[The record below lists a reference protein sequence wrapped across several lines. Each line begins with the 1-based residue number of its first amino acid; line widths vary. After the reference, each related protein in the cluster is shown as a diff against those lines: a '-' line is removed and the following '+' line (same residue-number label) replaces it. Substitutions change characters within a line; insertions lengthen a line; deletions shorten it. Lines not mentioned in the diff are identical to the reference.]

1 MKQLSIALLFLTAGY
16 ISQAQPV
23 RETSAQSVTSLMQR
37 LMIGKDLY
45 MPKINTIPTG
55 RPPVLTGGVDSPGA
69 KLYCTLNSKEYT
81 YIGGGVWITSNNT
94 DNLYT
99 SMSGFLSGDT
109 TTTIILTKPGGLK
122 DTLEFKL
129 GTGVG
134 TGGGGTGNIASINGL
149 IDQNQTFSRVNDTN
163 LGLTITSGS
172 GNHQFALSWLGT
184 LADSRIASAANWN
197 DAYANRITT
206 FTTTGNSGNATFSGG
221 ILNIPNYTLAG
232 LGGINA
238 VIGTTNKITV
248 TGGNTITIASAYPG
262 QSSINTLGIVTTGEW
277 QGTPIANAYIVGSTN
292 WNAAYSLRIAGLTNT
307 GSGGAPTIISN
318 VLNIPQ
324 YAAPE
329 NWAYTTLTYGATVT
343 WNLATSNNAKLTLTG
358 NATLAVI
365 NATVG
370 KTYTIYVTQ
379 DATGGRTLTLP
390 TGSKVPIGVGTGTT
404 INLSTAGSSVDILTM
419 QWDGT
424 NYFFLPALKMQ

>member
-1 MKQLSIALLFLTAGY
+1 MKQLKILFLLLTAGY

-23 RETSAQSVTSLMQR
+23 RETSSQSVTSLMQR
-37 LMIGKDLY
+37 LMVGKDFY
-45 MPKINTIPTG
+45 MPKVNAIPTG
-55 RPPVLTGGVDSPGA
+55 RPFAITGGVDSPGA
-69 KLYCTLNSKEYT
+69 KVFCTLNSKEYN
-81 YIGGGVWITSNNT
+81 YIGNGVWITTNNT

-109 TTTIILTKPGGLK
+109 TTTIVLTKPGGLK
-122 DTLEFKL
+122 DTLEFRL

-134 TGGGGTGNIASINGL
+134 TGGGSTGNIASINGL
-149 IDQNQTFSRVNDTN
+149 IDQNQTFSKVNDTN
-163 LGLTITSGS
+163 LGLTITSAAS
-172 GNHQFALSWLGT
+172 NHQFALSWLGT

-197 DAYANRITT
+197 DAYTNRIST
-206 FTTTGNSGNATFSGG
+206 FTTSGNSGSATFSGNA
-221 ILNIPNYTLAG
+221 LNIPTYTLAG
-232 LGGINA
+232 LGGING
-238 VIGTTNKITV
+238 VTGTTNRITV
-248 TGGNTITIASAYPG
+248 TGNTNVNIASTYAG
-262 QSSINTLGIVTTGEW
+262 QSSINTLGIITTGEW
-277 QGTPIANAYIVGSTN
+277 QGTPIANAYVVGSTN
-292 WNAAYSLRIAGLTNT
+292 WNAAYALRITGLTNT

-343 WNLATSNNAKLTLTG
+343 WNLAISNNAKLTLTG

-365 NATVG
+365 NAVVG
-370 KTYTIYVTQ
+370 KTYTLYVTQ

-390 TGSKVPIGVGTGTT
+390 TGSKVPIGVGSGTT